1 MLQFCRISTKA
12 DPRWLA
18 ARSRTSC
25 RCFVSVSIV
34 RATKVAQDIAAC
46 YGADISVL
54 TVIPDFGM
62 PLVASFFPDDTMQRA
77 KKEIGAELKKYLAA
91 NFPKDIRVRP
101 VIGEGDPAEMILA
114 EAKAIGADLI
124 IIPSHAQ
131 SLSQVFLGSC
141 AAKVVEHAR
150 SSVMVIKG

>member
-1 MLQFCRISTKA
+1 MFKKILMPIDLQETH
-12 DPRWLA
+12 LA
-18 ARSRTSC
+18 AKA
-25 RCFVSVSIV
+25 V
-34 RATKVAQDIAAC
+34 KIAIDEARKHD
-46 YGADISVL
+46 ADINVM
-54 TVIPDFGM
+54 TVMPGFGM
-62 PLVASFFPDDTMQRA
+62 PLVASFFPDDTMQQA

-131 SLSQVFLGSC
+131 SLGQVFLGSC